1 MPVFIDQIDEKIA
14 QFSISHFL
22 VNPVENSQMTE
33 QFHKATK
40 VYTLYS
46 GLNAMYVCANALCEL
61 LWRDESVFASAN
73 SGLVGSI
80 SENMK

>member
-1 MPVFIDQIDEKIA
+1 MGSIKKKKRHPVCIDQIDEKTA

-22 VNPVENSQMTE
+22 VNPVQDNQMTE

-46 GLNAMYVCANALCEL
+46 GLNARNVCTNALCEPP
-61 LWRDESVFASAN
+61 WRDESVFT
-73 SGLVGSI
+73 
-80 SENMK
+80 